1 MTNTLHAHVS
11 LSQRDCD
18 GPTYDS
24 YVEVFN
30 DDEVAE
36 FNAAQVR
43 GYNDFSDLHFKGRV
57 LSGQVAFHAEEAT
70 VDIHSEGFNYHE
82 RTDEGYRAS
91 SVLWCESADCDLGE
105 KSHRDVYAEQMNY

>member
-11 LSQRDCD
+11 RSQRDCD

-30 DDEVAE
+30 DTEVAE
-36 FNAAQVR
+36 YEAAQVR

-57 LSGQVAFHAEEAT
+57 LSGEVAFHAESAEVQIT
-70 VDIHSEGFNYHE
+70 SDGFQYHE
-82 RTDEGYRAS
+82 PTDEGFRA
-91 SVLWCESADCDLGE
+91 VDVRWCEDESCDTGE
-105 KSHRDVYAEQMNY
+105 RSHRDVYAEMMNY